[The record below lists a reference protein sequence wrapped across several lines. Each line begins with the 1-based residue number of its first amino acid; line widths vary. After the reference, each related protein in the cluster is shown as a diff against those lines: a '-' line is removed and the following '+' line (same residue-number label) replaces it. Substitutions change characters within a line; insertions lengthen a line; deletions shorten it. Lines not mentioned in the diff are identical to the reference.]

1 MTRIPFQKT
10 DIQEFKGIAKR
21 LFRGLD
27 LIDHQNPDRMRELVA
42 KVFGYNDFHEVN
54 KAAEDVIPA
63 PAATIT
69 RFDIRLV
76 AADGLVKIA
85 NIPFVE
91 AWLRAGRARLYGL
104 SIDQFTVEALRSA
117 RLKARGVAESSHLAQ
132 DIGVSTPKWHDE
144 QLRFFRNGAPSFEL
158 CVKHKVAAFHWGT
171 FTVLYDAILS
181 SRFKEAIINPNG
193 LFDAGSDDA
202 IDTYL
207 RETLIPQCWIPL
219 SQLIQDGLTVPDH
232 EAVWLYVESGVCIGR
247 GIRHKAH
254 GSFLPR
260 LFLTDIEV
268 AEGLAMTLTGTYVQG
283 GSSQGHNSL
292 SVPKGNDLVYQ
303 LKPGARSPGAVTDP
317 LNQPAANP
325 HELDL
330 VPNLFAG
337 SQEILR
343 GGGRGNLTIWGLDG
357 KAIRVSH
364 ADRQSLQN
372 TYYEVEP
379 WLAESDLSDLF
390 PDYVAPPAID
400 HRERFAW
407 SKDLENK
414 VFLPPVSI
422 ELQAR
427 AESII
432 NRKNDKAVAQLTAA
446 ATSGELLTRVE
457 AATPSV
463 VLEQLAGDLIYELFD
478 GSDQTEQVKDVSQ
491 KMVSWFPELAGFHPD
506 VLYAVVAVHAQGA
519 FGDHFPATLRLVDIL
534 CAVVL
539 LQAGFQ
545 GGGRFRFLR
554 MVPSQIALGQ
564 WYNGVILLTSIH
576 EVAVQYEGYV
586 AALKNQ
592 RARINRISSSIE
604 LESRRRKEAFDHK
617 YLYVS
622 DEMPRA
628 KPANL
633 MQLINTMGD

>member
-1 MTRIPFQKT
+1 MTRIPFQKS
-10 DIQEFKGIAKR
+10 DLPEFKDLAKR
-21 LFRGLD
+21 MFRGLD
-27 LIDHQNPDRMRELVA
+27 LLDHNNPDRMRELVA
-42 KVFGYNDFHEVN
+42 KVFGYNDLHEVY
-54 KAAEDVIPA
+54 KCVINVMSP
-63 PAATIT
+63 PVGPLT

-76 AADGLVKIA
+76 AADGIMKVA

-91 AWLRAGRARLYGL
+91 AWMRAGRARLYGL

-117 RLKARGVAESSHLAQ
+117 RLKAHGVAESLHPAQ
-132 DIGVSTPKWHDE
+132 GTSVTRPKWHAE

-171 FTVLYDAILS
+171 FTGLYDAILS
-181 SRFKEAIINPNG
+181 SRFKEAIINPDG
-193 LFDAGSDDA
+193 SFDAGSDDA
-202 IDTYL
+202 IDTFL
-207 RETLIPQCWIPL
+207 RETLIPQCWISL

-232 EAVWLYVESGVCIGR
+232 EAVWLFVESGVCIGR

-260 LFLTDIEV
+260 LFLTDLEV
-268 AEGLAMTLTGTYVQG
+268 AEGLAMTLTGAYFQA
-283 GSSQGHNSL
+283 GSSLGHHSL
-292 SVPKGNDLVYQ
+292 SVPKGDYLVYQ
-303 LKPGARSPGAVTDP
+303 LKPGVRSPGAVTDP
-317 LNQPAANP
+317 LKQPAAKP
-325 HELDL
+325 HELSL

-337 SQEILR
+337 SQEIMR
-343 GGGRGNLTIWGLDG
+343 GGGRGNITIWGLDG

-364 ADRQSLQN
+364 ADRQALQN
-372 TYYEVEP
+372 TYFEVEP
-379 WLAESDLSDLF
+379 WLAEYDLSDLF
-390 PDYVAPPAID
+390 PDYVAPPKVD

-407 SKDLENK
+407 SKDLVNK
-414 VFLPPVSI
+414 VFLPPASI
-422 ELQAR
+422 ELQVR
-427 AESII
+427 ADSII
-432 NRKNDKAVAQLTAA
+432 DRKNEKAVALLTEAA
-446 ATSGELLTRVE
+446 ASGELLAKVE

-463 VLEQLAGDLIYELFD
+463 VLEQLAGELIYEIFD

-491 KMVSWFPELAGFHPD
+491 SMVSWFPELAGFHPN

-519 FGDHFPATLRLVDIL
+519 FVDHFPATLRLVDIL

-545 GGGRFRFLR
+545 GGGSFRFLR
-554 MVPSQIALGQ
+554 MVPSQIALEQ
-564 WYNGVILLTSIH
+564 WYNGVILLTSIQ

-586 AALKNQ
+586 VALKDQ
-592 RARINRISSSIE
+592 QARINRISSSIE

-628 KPANL
+628 KPVNL

>member
-10 DIQEFKGIAKR
+10 DIHEFKGIAKR

-27 LIDHQNPDRMRELVA
+27 LIDHKNPDRMRELVS

-54 KAAEDVIPA
+54 KAAEDVILA
-63 PAATIT
+63 PAAPIT

-76 AADGLVKIA
+76 AADGLVKVAKIS
-85 NIPFVE
+85 FVE

-117 RLKARGVAESSHLAQ
+117 RLKARGVAESAHLVQ
-132 DIGVSTPKWHDE
+132 DISVSPKWHDE
-144 QLRFFRNGAPSFEL
+144 QVRFFRNGAPSFEL

-171 FTVLYDAILS
+171 FTGLYDAILS
-181 SRFKEAIINPNG
+181 SRFKEAIINPDG

-207 RETLIPQCWIPL
+207 RETLIPQCWISL

-303 LKPGARSPGAVTDP
+303 LRPGVRSPGAVTDP
-317 LNQPAANP
+317 LKQPSAKP
-325 HELDL
+325 LELDL

-364 ADRQSLQN
+364 ADRQTLQN

-390 PDYVAPPAID
+390 PDYVAPPAVD

-407 SKDLENK
+407 AKDLENK

-422 ELQAR
+422 ELQVR

-432 NRKNDKAVAQLTAA
+432 SRKNEKAVAQLTEAA
-446 ATSGELLTRVE
+446 ASGELLAKVA
-457 AATPSV
+457 AATPGVS
-463 VLEQLAGDLIYELFD
+463 LEQLAGDLIYELFN

-491 KMVSWFPELAGFHPD
+491 KLVGWFPELSGFHPD
-506 VLYAVVAVHAQGA
+506 VLYAAVAVHAQGA

-545 GGGRFRFLR
+545 AGGRFCFLR
-554 MVPSQIALGQ
+554 MVSSQIALGQ

-586 AALKNQ
+586 VALKEQ
-592 RARINRISSSIE
+592 QERINRISSAIE
-604 LESRRRKEAFDHK
+604 LDSRRRKEASDHQ

-628 KPANL
+628 KPASL
-633 MQLINTMGD
+633 MQLINAMGD